1 MRKIKITE
9 GLGITLGFAGAEVEA
24 LTTVQINIPID
35 GQKYM
40 QGTNII
46 ECIKERLL
54 PLLNVGAINQQLSSN
69 DISLLNAL
77 LTTGTIQAGAPMPTT
92 GAVAY
97 HLMEVDNSALGIV
110 SFIEGENKPTY
121 IP

>member
-1 MRKIKITE
+1 MRKIKFTE
-9 GLGITLGFAGAEVEA
+9 GLGIAFGFAGAEGEA

-35 GQKYM
+35 GQKYI
-40 QGTNII
+40 QGVNII

-77 LTTGTIQAGAPMPTT
+77 LTTGTIQSNVPMAST

-97 HLMEVDNSALGIV
+97 HLLAVDNSALGIV

-121 IP
+121 TP